1 MKSSSNRQIEVLESR
16 IAPARVI
23 FAGIPTSA
31 NIGDDTDYS
40 EAPFVN
46 TEADPLDPIS
56 GAVGPGFAGVA
67 DTFYLRLSAG
77 DHFQLFRNGGGVSG
91 LPADDF
97 ISVQAGNIV
106 VFFIDKADAN
116 GVRDNEV
123 GESEIVGI
131 SAGNGARFQVKAAL
145 SGDIVFNL
153 NEQGTKALE
162 DDSLTMS
169 GASLPGVNVGGFTIS
184 SVGSTILSGGIPE
197 RVGGKVMAS
206 GNIANVVISGD
217 VGAVLAGSAANGE
230 AFDFF
235 PKYIGSG
242 GITVDTP
249 GGNGVFNFSPGSG
262 KAGSTV
268 TNVLVDSITDRI
280 KAGVGGEGAKGGLIK
295 NITIRND
302 FDGFVI
308 EAGAGGTTS
317 PTKKNGGIG
326 GSVSDVF
333 VAGAIDFTANDKVQ
347 IIAGLGGDSTI
358 GNGGAGGAVS
368 NIFVGYTVLN
378 GEIILSNGILRDNV
392 FISAGAGGDGKVAGK
407 GGSVSALDILVST
420 PEGAGDELLIVGGD
434 GGNSVL
440 PAGGKAG
447 IGGSI
452 SKSAVRNVESSFG
465 SDIGLRAGDGGSSS
479 GLGVGGAGGSITDM
493 KVLGRQIQIDA
504 GDGSDGKTGGKGGDL
519 LSLFIEQ
526 RDGVLVDAITFNAG
540 IGGDGNAGNAGKGG
554 DISAVSV
561 TGDVNVLD
569 INNGIKGSGGD
580 SVGGRG
586 GAGGKVV
593 NVGILDTD
601 ANATRGILNLMTIRS
616 GSGGDGDKGGG
627 VGGLMMN
634 FSIVGLNIEPTLI
647 TGDGGDATLKGKGG
661 AAGGMK
667 NIEVA
672 LSGEVRK
679 ILGGRPADVK
689 AATTIVGGVGGDG
702 AGIGQA
708 GGAGGTID
716 TLSVNT
722 PGFCSVVAG
731 DGGSGFGAKA
741 PAGRGGSILGAG
753 VFAGEGKGEF
763 IAGDAGAVGAKAG
776 AGGNISGT
784 TSQLAGLFAQLDV
797 TIVAGNGTG
806 GGAGGS
812 ISNLGYGSTAA
823 TLVPT
828 PNGNILI
835 QAGNGSASFDG
846 KSVGK
851 GGSILNVGGAVNN
864 DNGNTTIRA
873 GDGGSAEA
881 KSADGG
887 SITNLALQRGGSL
900 GVDVTIRAGDGGDA
914 PQGSKGSK
922 GGNVKGV
929 TVVDVSTD
937 AILRHIA
944 AGDGGNA
951 LKAGGLGG
959 SVSNVSVL
967 EHDIGV
973 RDGEV
978 YGFNTMGGIF
988 AGVGGTGAKEGAN
1001 GSVTFVNADSISSI
1015 VAGRGATP
1023 KLAEKVENIYLN
1035 GSNFLKDSTGAFL
1048 TTLSGA
1054 QQQFEFGGL
1063 SVSATETTQ
1072 GTGFSAE
1079 VQSINITSVRALPVG
1094 TQFTFIF
1101 QGEETVP
1108 IANNATAS
1116 EIEAALNGLARV
1128 KATALGDTGTVTVTG
1143 VDPNFDI
1150 TFGANGD
1157 QMGLFSV
1164 NIDSQTTAPLPLT
1177 ATPAQVADALN
1188 DLTFIQAVGG
1198 VTVSLAT
1205 PNGYRINF
1213 VNPNDQVQIIGQEFF
1228 NVVSTEI
1235 ADGVGNSE
1243 LLVTEAGLVGDGQ
1256 NEVHSFL
1263 PIAPFNFSIQYTE
1276 GGTTE
1281 TTQQLPHNATGDQIR
1296 DALFALSLID
1306 PDEVSVTRRV
1316 TPARPEGTVDVKFED
1331 LVNHDLLK
1339 VIMSADELTVV
1350 EFGGTL
1356 ENLTKEVQIIHVD
1369 PMGDGEIT
1377 FSFGTYSFALNL
1389 HEFFNNNNA
1398 PGEST
1403 TIAQEL
1409 NRQLNLQP
1417 SIIAQ
1422 GGVVV
1427 TETAVGSYDFRVAF
1441 GGTGDQ
1447 PEISVQSD
1455 TFPIGYSTGRFTHEP
1470 FAPVRFGIDTP
1481 GGVVATQAIVP
1492 NAISGFLT
1500 AGQIDTAIEAV
1511 TGLGTVSVTSAAD
1524 NSWIING
1531 PAAFNVGQRVSI
1543 GNELDSFYRGI
1554 TTTIQE
1560 GSTPLDVQ
1568 EIQQFRSPE
1577 TGFFSLTRDGVSSG
1591 FIQANADVID
1601 VQAALDLIF
1610 SGTGVTTVVTVVVT
1624 DPPTFPTIY
1633 TIEFDQSSP
1642 QRQIII
1648 EGLNVIQTV
1657 DEIVKGVKSLQTREV
1672 QIVSYDGLGEFAFHT
1687 PVELTAEEFQQ
1698 GGEFTFEQQ
1707 TLGLAGVKVLLGAEF
1722 TLTYQGS
1729 VTVPLAS
1736 NPTAAQIADALND
1749 LPTIQATADL
1759 GTGAVTVTALADGL
1773 FQIEFNSS
1781 GDKFGV
1787 ITGSV
1792 KGGASTPL
1800 LSGTSTIQEI
1810 SVAINALPPIIAVGG
1825 VTVEQVN
1832 PGELNIIFVEP
1843 GQMPSIQA
1851 FYQVREAQ
1859 QLDFLQA
1866 GEFVISYGAN
1876 PNDVTVRLPA
1886 GASVSDVQ
1894 DAINAIPGVQGVGGV
1909 VVSNGLNSRYEIQ
1922 FNNAGDFEKF
1932 AGVQTLGLDNS
1943 TLVEGTSVIA
1953 EIQKILKPRRF
1964 VFDPLHIH
1972 GGVTPQGVVVPAG
1985 NYVGAFSDSS
1995 EINGRVFKWIDAN
2008 ENGLYEID
2016 EVPIDGLI
2024 AAKVYNQA
2032 TVNFTAEARI
2042 TGGEF
2047 SFVETLRGTT
2057 ENVEVQLLTIK
2068 SDRYTLVFEGLQT
2081 VPISGKASILAIQK
2095 AINALPTIQATG
2107 PGGQNGS
2114 VTVTQGSAPNS
2125 YAITFNTPGDQEP
2138 IIAPFFY
2145 DYLNLV

>member
-23 FAGIPTSA
+23 FAGIPTGA

-106 VFFIDKADAN
+106 VFFIDKADAD

-123 GESEIVGI
+123 AESEIVGI
-131 SAGNGARFQVKAAL
+131 SAGNGAKFQVKAAL
-145 SGDIVFNL
+145 AGDVVFNL

-169 GASLPGVNVGGFTIS
+169 GAALPGVNVGGFTIS
-184 SVGSTILSGGIPE
+184 SIGSTIQNGGIPE

-206 GNIANVVISGD
+206 GNIGNIIISGD
-217 VGAVLAGSAANGE
+217 VGAVLAGSAGNGE
-230 AFDFF
+230 TFDFF
-235 PKYIGSG
+235 PKYIGVG
-242 GITVDTP
+242 GVIVDTP

-262 KAGSTV
+262 KAGSTIQ
-268 TNVLVDSITDRI
+268 NVLIDSITDRI
-280 KAGVGGEGAKGGLIK
+280 EAGVGGEGAKGGLIK
-295 NITIRND
+295 NITVRND

-317 PTKKNGGIG
+317 PTKKNGGLG

-333 VAGAIDFTANDKVQ
+333 VAGAIDFTANDQVQ

-378 GEIILSNGILRDNV
+378 GRIILSNGILRDNV
-392 FISAGAGGDGKVAGK
+392 FISAGAGGDGKVAGR

-479 GLGVGGAGGSITDM
+479 GLGVGGAGGSITAM

-519 LSLFIEQ
+519 ISLFIEQ

-616 GSGGDGDKGGG
+616 GNGGDGDKGGG

-689 AATTIVGGVGGDG
+689 AATTVVGGVGGDG
-702 AGIGQA
+702 AGTGQA
-708 GGAGGTID
+708 GGAGGTIE

-741 PAGRGGSILGAG
+741 AAGRGGSILGAG

-784 TSQLAGLFAQLDV
+784 ASQLAGLFAQLDV

-806 GGAGGS
+806 GGGGGS
-812 ISNLGYGSTAA
+812 ILNLGYGSTSA

-835 QAGNGSASFDG
+835 QAGNGSASLDG

-851 GGSILNVGGAVNN
+851 GGSIVNVGGAVNN

-873 GDGGSAEA
+873 GDGGSALA
-881 KSADGG
+881 KGADGG
-887 SITNLALQRGGSL
+887 SITNLALQRGGKL
-900 GVDVTIRAGDGGDA
+900 GVELTIRAGDAGDA
-914 PQGSKGSK
+914 LQGSKGAK

-929 TVVDVSTD
+929 TIVDVSPD

-944 AGDGGNA
+944 AGDGGDA
-951 LKAGGLGG
+951 LKSGGLGG
-959 SVSNVSVL
+959 SVSNISVL

-1015 VAGRGATP
+1015 VAGRGVTP

-1035 GSNFLKDSTGAFL
+1035 GSNFLKDSEGAFL
-1048 TTLSGA
+1048 KALPGS

-1063 SVSATETTQ
+1063 SVSASETTP

-1079 VQSINITSVRALPVG
+1079 VQSIDITSVRALPVG

-1108 IANNATAS
+1108 IANNATPS
-1116 EIEAALNGLARV
+1116 EIEAALNGLANV
-1128 KATALGDTGTVTVTG
+1128 KATAPGNTGTVTVSG

-1150 TFGANGD
+1150 TFGANGN
-1157 QMGLFSV
+1157 QLGLFSV
-1164 NIDSQTTAPLPLT
+1164 NIDSQTTIPLPLT

-1198 VTVSLAT
+1198 VTVSIAT

-1213 VNPNDQVQIIGQEFF
+1213 VDPNDQVQIIGQEFF

-1235 ADGVGNSE
+1235 ADGVGNFD
-1243 LLVTEAGLVGDGQ
+1243 LPVTEVGNVGNGQ

-1263 PIAPFNFSIQYTE
+1263 PIAPFSFSIQYTE
-1276 GGTTE
+1276 GGVTE

-1296 DALFALSLID
+1296 DALVALSSID
-1306 PDEVSVTRRV
+1306 AGEVSVTRRA
-1316 TPARPEGTVDVKFED
+1316 TPSRPDGTVDVKFED

-1339 VIMSADELTVV
+1339 VTMFADKLTVT

-1398 PGEST
+1398 PNEST
-1403 TIAQEL
+1403 TLAQEL

-1422 GGVVV
+1422 GGVGV

-1447 PEISVQSD
+1447 QEISVQAD

-1470 FAPVRFGIDTP
+1470 FSPVRFGIDTP

-1500 AGQIDTAIEAV
+1500 AGQIDTAIEAI
-1511 TGLGTVSVTSAAD
+1511 TGVGTVSVTAAAD

-1531 PAAFNVGQRVSI
+1531 PAAFNVGQRVDI
-1543 GNELDSFYRGI
+1543 GGEVDAFYRGI
-1554 TTTIQE
+1554 TTTTRE

-1568 EIQQFRSPE
+1568 EIQEFRSPE
-1577 TGFFSLTRDGVSSG
+1577 TGFFSLTRGGVSSG
-1591 FIQANADVID
+1591 FVQANADVID

-1610 SGTGVTTVVTVVVT
+1610 SGTGVTAVVTA
-1624 DPPTFPTIY
+1624 DLSIPTTY

-1642 QRQIII
+1642 QDQIII
-1648 EGLNVIQTV
+1648 EGLNIIQTV
-1657 DEIVKGVKSLQTREV
+1657 DEVVKGAKSLPTREV

-1698 GGEFTFEQQ
+1698 GGEFTFERQ
-1707 TLGLAGVKVLLGAEF
+1707 TLGLAGVQILPGAEF
-1722 TLTYQGS
+1722 TLAYQGS
-1729 VTVPLAS
+1729 ATTPLAS
-1736 NPTAAQIADALND
+1736 NATAAEIETALNG
-1749 LPTIQATADL
+1749 LLTIQAA
-1759 GTGAVTVTALADGL
+1759 GTVTVTAPPDGL
-1773 FQIEFNSS
+1773 FEIEFNSV

-1787 ITGSV
+1787 ITGIV
-1792 KGGASTPL
+1792 EGGASTPL

-1810 SVAINALPPIIAVGG
+1810 SVAINALSPIIAVGG

-1832 PGELNIIFVEP
+1832 PGEFNIIFVEP

-1851 FYQVREAQ
+1851 FYQVRETQ

-1866 GEFVISYGAN
+1866 GEFVISYGTN
-1876 PNDVTVRLPA
+1876 PNDVTVSLPA
-1886 GASVSDVQ
+1886 GASVADVQ
-1894 DAINAIPGVQGVGGV
+1894 DAINAIPGVQGTGGV

-1922 FNNAGDFEKF
+1922 FNNAGEFGLF

-1943 TLVEGTSVIA
+1943 TVVEGTSVVA

-1964 VFDPLHIH
+1964 VFDPLHIS

-1995 EINGRVFKWIDAN
+1995 EIDGRVFKWIDTN
-2008 ENGLYEID
+2008 GNGLYEID

-2047 SFVETLRGTT
+2047 SFVESIKGTSVD
-2057 ENVEVQLLTIK
+2057 VEVQLLTIK
-2068 SDRYTLVFEGLQT
+2068 SDRYTLVFEGMQT
-2081 VPISGKASILAIQK
+2081 APISGKASILAIQK
-2095 AINALPTIQATG
+2095 AINGLSTIQATG